1 MSNSKKYLTASEIYD
16 GIKMLARSQGS
27 YGRMLASLDEMEES
41 ERTEILEKLE
51 SRHYSDIVEMV
62 MDLES

>member
-1 MSNSKKYLTASEIYD
+1 MSKKYLSASEIYD
-16 GIKMLARSQGS
+16 GIKLLSRSQGF
-27 YGRMLASLDEMEES
+27 YGRILETLDEMDDS
-41 ERTEILEKLE
+41 ERQETLEKLE